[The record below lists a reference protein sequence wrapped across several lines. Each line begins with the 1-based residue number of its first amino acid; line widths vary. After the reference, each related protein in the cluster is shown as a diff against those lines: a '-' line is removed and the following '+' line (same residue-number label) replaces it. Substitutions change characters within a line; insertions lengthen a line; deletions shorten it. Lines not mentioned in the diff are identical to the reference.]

1 MKITGF
7 GVIIEKDILWYV
19 GILTRMPRPLYRGK
33 RYVQQDLPKRDHSN
47 ERGSGMKIII
57 DAMGGD
63 NAPQAIV
70 QGAVDAQREF
80 GIDIVLVGKQQEI
93 HACLEPLGAVGD
105 EHIAVV
111 HADEIIDM
119 HDDPATAVRRKK
131 NSSMAVTLEMLR
143 NGDGDAAIS
152 AGSTGALLTGAT
164 LLVRRIKG
172 IRRAAMAPVI
182 PNGGKG
188 AVLIDCGA
196 NVECTPEYLLQFGY
210 MGSFYSRNILGCTN
224 PRVGLLNNGSED
236 TKGTPLCKEAYALL
250 QEASD
255 AGRLNFIG
263 NVEGTDIFSGNVDV
277 IVTDGFSGNILLK
290 TVEGTAKFM
299 MKSVKATLMKSLKT
313 KLGALLLKKDLAD
326 LKKMLD
332 VSEVGG
338 TAFIGITKPV
348 IKAHGSSNARAIRSA
363 VKQAIGFVNAKV
375 TEDIVENID
384 YMKIRGES
392 AE

>member
-1 MKITGF
+1 MKI
-7 GVIIEKDILWYV
+7 L
-19 GILTRMPRPLYRGK
+19 
-33 RYVQQDLPKRDHSN
+33 
-47 ERGSGMKIII
+47 I

-70 QGAVDAQREF
+70 QGALDAQKEF
-80 GIDIVLVGKQQEI
+80 GVDIVLVGRENEVK
-93 HACLEPLGAVGD
+93 ACLTQLQAAD
-105 EHIAVV
+105 NTHITVKN
-111 HADEIIDM
+111 ADEVIDM

-143 NGDGDAAIS
+143 NGEGDAAIS

-172 IRRAAMAPVI
+172 IRRAAMAPVL

-188 AVLIDCGA
+188 VVLIDCGA

-210 MGSFYSRNILGCTN
+210 MGSFYSRSILGCDN

-250 QEASD
+250 KEAGD

-263 NVEGTDIFSGNVDV
+263 NVEGTDVFSGKVDV
-277 IVTDGFSGNILLK
+277 IVADGYSGNILLK

-299 MKSVKATLMKSLKT
+299 MKNVKQIMMKSAKT
-313 KLGALLLKKDLAD
+313 KLGALLLKKDLYG
-326 LKKMLD
+326 LKMLMD

-363 VKQAIGFVNAKV
+363 VKQAIAFVNAGV
-375 TEDIVENID
+375 TEDIEKNID
-384 YMKIRGES
+384 YMKLRGES
-392 AE
+392 GEA

>member
-1 MKITGF
+1 MKI
-7 GVIIEKDILWYV
+7 L
-19 GILTRMPRPLYRGK
+19 
-33 RYVQQDLPKRDHSN
+33 
-47 ERGSGMKIII
+47 I

-70 QGAVDAQREF
+70 QGALDAQKEF
-80 GIDIVLVGKQQEI
+80 GVDIVLVGRENEVK
-93 HACLEPLGAVGD
+93 ACLTQLQAANNA
-105 EHIAVV
+105 HISVKN
-111 HADEIIDM
+111 ADEVIDM

-143 NGDGDAAIS
+143 NGEGDAAIS

-172 IRRAAMAPVI
+172 IRRAAMAPVL

-188 AVLIDCGA
+188 VVLIDCGA

-210 MGSFYSRNILGCTN
+210 MGSFYSRSILGCDN

-250 QEASD
+250 KEAGD

-263 NVEGTDIFSGNVDV
+263 NVEGTDVFSGKVDV
-277 IVTDGFSGNILLK
+277 IVADGYSGNILLK

-299 MKSVKATLMKSLKT
+299 MKNVKQIMMKSAKT
-313 KLGALLLKKDLAD
+313 KLGALLLMKDLYG
-326 LKKMLD
+326 LKKLMD

-363 VKQAIGFVNAKV
+363 VKQAIAFVNAGV
-375 TEDIVENID
+375 TEDIEKNID
-384 YMKIRGES
+384 YMKLRGES
-392 AE
+392 GEA